1 MFGDARH
8 DLTPVDTRVDSQLQQ
23 LLGLGDLLGR
33 KNGRNTYIHAL
44 EIVERYTIFLR
55 INILRR
61 LYRQICLFGRRQL
74 IELRLDNVVL
84 DLLEKQLGVPIR

>member
-1 MFGDARH
+1 MFGDADTISRRSI
-8 DLTPVDTRVDSQLQQ
+8 PVSTVSFNSFLV
-23 LLGLGDLLGR
+23 LANFFGR

-61 LYRQICLFGRRQL
+61 LYRQICLFGRRSL
-74 IELRLDNVVL
+74 SSCAWITSSSIFI
-84 DLLEKQLGVPIR
+84 EKQLGRPIR